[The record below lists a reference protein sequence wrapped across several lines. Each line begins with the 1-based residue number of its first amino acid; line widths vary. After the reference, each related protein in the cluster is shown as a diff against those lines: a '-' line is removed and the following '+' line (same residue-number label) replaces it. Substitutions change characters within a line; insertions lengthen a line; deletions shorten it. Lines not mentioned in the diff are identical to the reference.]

1 MKAITRVRII
11 LFALMVFGAFA
22 NFALNMWGDS
32 LIVLCEIL
40 MALSF
45 LAEIIQILYLRK
57 KQGTKVLV
65 SKIMLGLMGVM
76 LISTLILLVII
87 SFSKLGSEVFPI
99 IILISFS
106 LLFLLIATEALYD
119 FFKKNPNQYLYECF
133 LISSFFIGIVFRNLH
148 FPGAAMLIV
157 LSVWLLLPYFITTT
171 IKFFKS
177 NYIHGKKLVI
187 LLTVGC
193 VGTILYGLRA
203 QFKVMHW
210 PWADMMFYISSAFVV
225 LMIILALPWKFEFKN
240 AKLNLFEGLQLLD
253 TKIILLFFM
262 LFIYNNYRFLMGE
275 KLAPN
280 FYSNN
285 YPASVEALRWEGEE
299 GAHKADEIAEAYD
312 NFMQKAEKNGFLK

>member
-1 MKAITRVRII
+1 
-11 LFALMVFGAFA
+11 
-22 NFALNMWGDS
+22 
-32 LIVLCEIL
+32 
-40 MALSF
+40 
-45 LAEIIQILYLRK
+45 
-57 KQGTKVLV
+57 
-65 SKIMLGLMGVM
+65 
-76 LISTLILLVII
+76 
-87 SFSKLGSEVFPI
+87 
-99 IILISFS
+99 
-106 LLFLLIATEALYD
+106 
-119 FFKKNPNQYLYECF
+119 
-133 LISSFFIGIVFRNLH
+133 
-148 FPGAAMLIV
+148 MLIV

-203 QFKVMHW
+203 Q
-210 PWADMMFYISSAFVV
+210 
-225 LMIILALPWKFEFKN
+225 
-240 AKLNLFEGLQLLD
+240 FEGLQLLD